1 MREYG
6 VVSPMFWIGET
17 GRALR
22 KNPNAQRVAIYLMT
36 APSSEMTGVF
46 YCPLSSILNDV
57 GIFEAPCK
65 SLASPS
71 EGAKEGWSDP
81 LEGVKQ
87 AILTLIELDFCFYDF
102 ESEFVFVKEMARWQ
116 IGESLK
122 EKDNRVVGLRKYVKS
137 MPKPIAAR
145 FLKRY
150 NDDFHLGFDLDDYA
164 EWLKGKPSPDKAPSM
179 PLARGYIEPLR
190 SQEQEQKQEQKYIN
204 TNKQQTEVSEA
215 MEPSADESV
224 CCVSS
229 CEDNFSEDEVIDA
242 PIKVQIEHAQLKNLD
257 KIEDDKKPLTLVELI
272 AACKTFGIRLSH
284 TPKTEAIANR
294 KTVNLVVLRECVKAW
309 NGTNT
314 GTGYFIGILENA
326 SKDPNSILPH
336 DKREK
341 PELSAETITD
351 KQAGYFASR
360 LVKDVSFQSTFGVG
374 HQTFDT
380 FIDQVTQRLHDP
392 EYFKEY
398 MPWMQKLGFIPTR
411 REAV

>member
-1 MREYG
+1 MAERR
-6 VVSPMFWIGET
+6 MFAKTIVDSD
-17 GRALR
+17 AFLD
-22 KNPNAQRVAIYLMT
+22 M
-36 APSSEMTGVF
+36 
-46 YCPLSSILNDV
+46 PLSSQALYFHLSMRADDDGFVNNPKKIQRMIGCSDDDLKLLIAKRFVLIFDSGVIVIKHWRLHNTLRKDRYKPTIYQEEFKKLILKSDGGYTDRLPSGCQAVAKRLPSGCQADDKEETAKNDESKEINELDV
-57 GIFEAPCK
+57 GC
-65 SLASPS
+65 
-71 EGAKEGWSDP
+71 
-81 LEGVKQ
+81 
-87 AILTLIELDFCFYDF
+87 
-102 ESEFVFVKEMARWQ
+102 Q
-116 IGESLK
+116 IGNQVATQDRLG
-122 EKDNRVVGLRKYVKS
+122 KDRL
-137 MPKPIAAR
+137 
-145 FLKRY
+145 
-150 NDDFHLGFDLDDYA
+150 
-164 EWLKGKPSPDKAPSM
+164 
-179 PLARGYIEPLR
+179 
-190 SQEQEQKQEQKYIN
+190 IN
-204 TNKQQTEVSEA
+204 KTNLQQTEVSEA

-242 PIKVQIEHAQLKNLD
+242 PVKVQIEHAQLQNLD
-257 KIEDDKKPLTLVELI
+257 KIEDEKKPLSLVELI
-272 AACKTFGIRLSH
+272 TACKTFGIKLSH
-284 TPKTEAIANR
+284 TPKTEAIASR

-309 NGTNT
+309 KGTNT

-392 EYFKEY
+392 EYFNEY
-398 MPWMQKLGFIPTR
+398 LPWMQKLGFIPTR